1 MKILK
6 AEHLGMCFGVRDAIA
21 LALNTARHGP
31 LTILGDLVHNETVLV
46 GLRERNI
53 QMARH
58 PDEIATQT
66 VMITA
71 HGASDHALQLAQG
84 HGRKVVQATCPLVH
98 FAHRALA
105 QLVQQGFHPVI
116 IGQHQHVEVRGL
128 TEDLT
133 EFDVVLSAEDVARLA
148 PRARFGIVA
157 QTTQP
162 VDKVAKLVG
171 LIRQRFPTAEVHY
184 RDTVCQPTKQ
194 RQQAAIDLAQQVDV
208 VVVIGGAHSNNTR
221 ELVNTCSRF
230 CPRVHHIQTVADL
243 RPEWFYPDDTVGLTA
258 GTSTPDELIHQLENW
273 LQTRLNIVVQHPEPI
288 LA

>member
-1 MKILK
+1 
-6 AEHLGMCFGVRDAIA
+6 
-21 LALNTARHGP
+21 
-31 LTILGDLVHNETVLV
+31 
-46 GLRERNI
+46 
-53 QMARH
+53 
-58 PDEIATQT
+58 
-66 VMITA
+66 
-71 HGASDHALQLAQG
+71 
-84 HGRKVVQATCPLVH
+84 
-98 FAHRALA
+98 
-105 QLVQQGFHPVI
+105 
-116 IGQHQHVEVRGL
+116 
-128 TEDLT
+128 
-133 EFDVVLSAEDVARLA
+133 
-148 PRARFGIVA
+148 VA